1 MKQSILRPAGG
12 HGLGISWWLGAS
24 LILIFGIFG
33 LRPGDAQTTNATITG
48 HIVDPTGAL
57 VSDATITLT
66 DTDTLIVTR
75 TTSNGQGLYVFPS
88 VKPGNYILKVSHE
101 GFRAVAISGLKA
113 DVQASISRDVTLE
126 PGTASQTVT
135 VVASEASAA
144 VERQSS
150 ELGTE
155 IEAKQIHDLPLN
167 GRNFTQLLTL
177 TPGASPIMTS
187 QASQV
192 GVNDQA
198 VLSLPGSSFSLP
210 SLQGQITRENV
221 YLLDGVV
228 NTDFTNGV
236 YVIPPI
242 IDSLQEFKVQSH
254 DDKAEFGGVLGGV
267 VNVVT
272 RSGTNQFH
280 GSGWEFVRN
289 NIFDARDS
297 FADQPVNGVTPGP
310 SEFRQNQFG
319 ATIGGPV
326 ILPHIYHGRNRTF
339 FFFGYEGWKYTKGGN
354 HFFNLPND
362 AELSGDFSH
371 STLPNNIYDPTTTV
385 ATANGYTRQQ
395 FAYNG
400 VPNVINPALINQNI
414 VKFLKTYDT
423 GTPVTGVPGF
433 NAYYRSPRTD
443 NANHY
448 MFRIDEQLRSKDN
461 FFVRYDQLNVAD
473 VSPNSATQSTA
484 STVDAK
490 NLAAGWTHLFTQY
503 ILFDIRAGFAT
514 RPFNRGPAT
523 DSNGIGPLQSLGFT
537 APGGTILGLGAPYAT
552 PGIQEGYGSWAPNT
566 ITNPVYGYTP
576 TLSWVRG
583 AHNIKLGMQY
593 LNQGSKTHQPSYGD
607 FPFSNTQT
615 ADPNNVG
622 STGNSLASA
631 LLGYPASN
639 SNSPDTTQGNRVSSY
654 AAYAQ
659 DVWTISQRITLTYG
673 LRVDHRRP
681 FAPQAGTF
689 VSSPNTDGIWWIGM
703 KALPPSCAVAGQQPC
718 IPSADGSLAG
728 IDNGVAAVNPDT
740 GLPWYNAAAPPIQLS
755 PYGTAWGA
763 TGGWD
768 TGPRI
773 GVAWRV
779 NSKTTVRGGYG
790 FVYDANQGIEQD
802 WKANEG
808 QWPANGAV
816 GGSIALNQTGGPLT
830 SYQSTISTVAKV
842 LPAADP
848 WSLGSWYTDP
858 HIQDPRSQQY
868 DLLIDR
874 EIGSKTGLSIGYV
887 GSKDDRLAI
896 TGQWNTAKTPG
907 LGTISQVRARTP
919 FPWYNTSS
927 FYSTSQGTST
937 YNALQIKLDHK
948 YSNGLQYLVSYT
960 YSKALG
966 TGGSGLFGVENG
978 PGGYSVWQNYY
989 DLKSSKAALALNV
1002 PQILSMAG
1010 QYELPV
1016 GIHQR
1021 YLNHGLAAYVLGN
1034 WEASTNIQIRSGQ
1047 PYNFDVSGDVANI
1060 EAPAG
1065 DSWFTYERPNVAG
1078 KIKLSHPTKL
1088 EAFNTAAFQVP
1099 AAGTFGNAGTSPLYS
1114 SHYADADISLFK
1126 SIPIREQLSITLR
1139 ADVFNAFNIQNY
1151 GVPDS
1156 NISDGQGLFGV
1167 ISSTVSQNPRQIQLS
1182 GRISF

>member
-1 MKQSILRPAGG
+1 MKQSITRPADRHL
-12 HGLGISWWLGAS
+12 HGTSWWLGVS
-24 LILIFGIFG
+24 LLLIFGVFG
-33 LRPGDAQTTNATITG
+33 VHTGNAQTTNATITG
-48 HIVDPTGAL
+48 HITDPTGAL
-57 VSDATITLT
+57 VSGATVTLT
-66 DTDTLIVTR
+66 DMDTQIVTK
-75 TTSNGQGLYVFPS
+75 TTANDQGLYVFPS
-88 VKPGNYILKVSHE
+88 VKPGNYTLGVSHQ
-101 GFRAVAISGLKA
+101 GFRATTVSGLTA
-113 DVQASISRDVTLE
+113 DVQASISRDVALE
-126 PGTASQTVT
+126 PGATSETVT
-135 VVASEASAA
+135 VVASEGDTM
-144 VERQSS
+144 VERTSS

-155 IEAKQIHDLPLN
+155 IEEKQIHDLPLN

-177 TPGASPIMTS
+177 TPGASPVMTS

-198 VLSLPGSSFSLP
+198 VLSLPGSSFNLP

-242 IDSLQEFKVQSH
+242 IDALQEFKVQSH

-272 RSGTNQFH
+272 RSGTNQLH

-297 FADQPVNGVTPGP
+297 FADRPVNGVAPGP

-319 ATIGGPV
+319 ATVGGPV
-326 ILPHIYHGRNRTF
+326 WLPHVYNGRNRTF
-339 FFFGYEGWKYTKGGN
+339 FFFGYERWKYTQGGN
-354 HFFNLPND
+354 HFFNLPTP

-371 STLPNNIYDPTTTV
+371 STLANNIFDPTTTV
-385 ATANGYTRQQ
+385 ATSNGYTRKQ
-395 FAYNG
+395 FDYNG
-400 VPNVINPALINQNI
+400 TANVINPALINQTI
-414 VKFLKTYDT
+414 VNFLKTYDT
-423 GTPVTGVPGF
+423 GTPVTGVPGY
-433 NAYYRSPRTD
+433 NASYKSPRTD
-443 NANHY
+443 DSNHY
-448 MFRIDEQLRSKDN
+448 MFRLDEQLGSKDIL
-461 FFVRYDQLNVAD
+461 FFRYDQLNVVD
-473 VSPNSATQSTA
+473 VTPNSATQSTS

-490 NLAAGWTHLFTQY
+490 DLAAGWTHVFTQKL
-503 ILFDIRAGFAT
+503 LFDVRFGFAT

-523 DSNGIGPLQSLGFT
+523 DSNGLGPLQALGFT
-537 APGGTILGLGAPYAT
+537 APGGTILGLGAPYTA
-552 PGIQEGYGSWAPNT
+552 PGIQSGYGSWAPNT
-566 ITNPVYGYTP
+566 ITNPVYSYTP
-576 TLSWVRG
+576 TLTWVLG
-583 AHNIKLGMQY
+583 AHNIKFGMQY
-593 LNQGSKTHQPSYGD
+593 LNQGSQTHQPAYGN

-615 ADPNNVG
+615 ADPNNLG
-622 STGNSLASA
+622 TTGNSLASA

-639 SNSPDTTQGNRVSSY
+639 SNTPDTTQGNRVSSY

-659 DVWTISQRITLTYG
+659 DVWTVNQKITVTYG
-673 LRVDHRRP
+673 LRIDHRRP
-681 FAPQAGTF
+681 FAPKEGTF
-689 VSSPNTDGIWWIGM
+689 VSSPNTDGVWWIGM
-703 KALPPSCAVAGQQPC
+703 KSLPASCAVAGQQPC
-718 IPSADGSLAG
+718 IPSATGALDG

-740 GLPWYNAAAPPIQLS
+740 GLPWYNAASPPIQLS

-768 TGPRI
+768 AGPRVGI
-773 GVAWRV
+773 AWRLD
-779 NSKTTVRGGYG
+779 SKTTIRGGYG

-830 SYQSTISTVAKV
+830 QFQSSVTTVAKV

-868 DLLIDR
+868 DVLIDR

-887 GSKDDRLAI
+887 GSKDDRLAV

-937 YNALQIKLDHK
+937 YNALQVKLDHK
-948 YSNGLQYLVSYT
+948 FSNGLQYLVSYT
-960 YSKALG
+960 YSKTLG

-989 DLKSSKAALALNV
+989 DLKASKAALAFNV
-1002 PQILSMAG
+1002 PQILAMTG
-1010 QYELPV
+1010 QYALPF

-1021 YLNHGLAAYVLGN
+1021 YLNHGVAAYVLGN
-1034 WEASTNIQIRSGQ
+1034 WEANTNIQIRSGQ
-1047 PYNFDVSGDVANI
+1047 PYNFDVSGDIANI

-1065 DSWFTYERPNVAG
+1065 DSWFTYERPNVVG
-1078 KIKLSHPTKL
+1078 NPKLSHPTKL

-1099 AAGTFGNAGTSPLYS
+1099 AAGTYGNAGTSLLYS

-1126 SIPIREQLSITLR
+1126 NIPIKDQLSMTLR
-1139 ADVFNAFNIQNY
+1139 ADIFNAFNIQNY

-1182 GRISF
+1182 ARLSF